1 MRRIDPLSEL
11 NRISVPVDIHHYLA
25 KAYALGL
32 VSDGRGSRVQRLFQ
46 KGLERVPRRIEVAT
60 RIVAE
65 QTLLD
70 ERGDLGFMQLNRH
83 AAQPV
88 PPLLAMPAHS
98 KSRSSLS

>member
-1 MRRIDPLSEL
+1 M
-11 NRISVPVDIHHYLA
+11 
-25 KAYALGL
+25 G
-32 VSDGRGSRVQRLFQ
+32 GSRVQRLFQ
-46 KGLERVPRRIEVAT
+46 KALERVPRRVEVAT

>member
-11 NRISVPVDIHHYLA
+11 NRISVPVDIHHYFA
-25 KAYALGL
+25 KALGL
-32 VSDGRGSRVQRLFQ
+32 VADGRGSRVQRLFQ
-46 KGLERVPRRIEVAT
+46 KALERVPRRVEVAT

-88 PPLLAMPAHS
+88 RPLLAMPARS
-98 KSRSSLS
+98 NSRSSLS